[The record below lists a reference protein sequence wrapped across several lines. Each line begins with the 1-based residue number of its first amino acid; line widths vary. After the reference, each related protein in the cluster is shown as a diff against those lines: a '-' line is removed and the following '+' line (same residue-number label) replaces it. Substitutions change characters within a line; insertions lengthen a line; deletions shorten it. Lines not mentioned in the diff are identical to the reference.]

1 MSDTFTSNLSMV
13 KPQIGGSVD
22 SWGTKWNTN
31 LDTLDTIFNST
42 GTAVD
47 MRFASANFDD
57 NAKAIFGTND
67 DLEIFHDGLN
77 SEIKDNGQGNLNLRT
92 NGASINLLHGSE
104 SMLLA
109 QANGGV
115 SVYHDESKK
124 FETTTSGVS
133 VTGDIV
139 VTGNVDGVDVSGLS
153 TTVSNISSSL
163 STVAT
168 SGSYNDLSDKP
179 TIPTNNNQLSN
190 GAGYTTY
197 TSNQAT
203 NTTSGVSFSGVNIN
217 GNFDVTFNNGNWTGE
232 KGGKIQQHGGNM
244 YIQYGDHVLFRNS
257 GGTDRVDFTSGGE
270 GRFNGNV
277 IAYYSDERLKDKEGK
292 IENALDKIS
301 KIETF
306 YFKENELAKSLGH
319 DNDKMQVGVSAQS
332 VKEVL
337 PEIVSIAPFDLDK
350 DTEKS
355 KSGEDYMTVDYA
367 KLTPLLIEAIKEL
380 KDELK
385 ELRGV

>member
-115 SVYHDESKK
+115 SVYHDDSKK
-124 FETTTSGVS
+124 FETTSSGVS

-203 NTTSGVSFSGVNIN
+203 NTTSGVSFSGDNIN

-270 GRFNGNV
+270 GRFDGNV

>member
-57 NAKAIFGTND
+57 NAKAIFGTSD

-115 SVYHDESKK
+115 SVYHDDSKK
-124 FETTTSGVS
+124 FETTSSGVS

-270 GRFNGNV
+270 GRFDGNV

>member
-57 NAKAIFGTND
+57 NAKAIFGTSD

-115 SVYHDESKK
+115 SVYHDDSKK
-124 FETTTSGVS
+124 FETTSSGVS

-270 GRFNGNV
+270 GRFDGNV
-277 IAYYSDERLKDKEGK
+277 IAL
-292 IENALDKIS
+292 
-301 KIETF
+301 
-306 YFKENELAKSLGH
+306 SLIH
-319 DNDKMQVGVSAQS
+319 
-332 VKEVL
+332 
-337 PEIVSIAPFDLDK
+337 I
-350 DTEKS
+350 
-355 KSGEDYMTVDYA
+355 
-367 KLTPLLIEAIKEL
+367 
-380 KDELK
+380 
-385 ELRGV
+385 

>member
-57 NAKAIFGTND
+57 NAKAIFGTSD
-67 DLEIFHDGLN
+67 DLEIFHDGSN

-115 SVYHDESKK
+115 SVYHDDSKK
-124 FETTTSGVS
+124 FETTSSGVS

-270 GRFNGNV
+270 GRFDGNV

>member
-115 SVYHDESKK
+115 SVYHDDSKK
-124 FETTTSGVS
+124 FETTSSGVS

-270 GRFNGNV
+270 GRFDGNV

>member
-115 SVYHDESKK
+115 SVYHDDSKK
-124 FETTTSGVS
+124 FETTSSGVS

-257 GGTDRVDFTSGGE
+257 GGTDRVD
-270 GRFNGNV
+270 
-277 IAYYSDERLKDKEGK
+277 L
-292 IENALDKIS
+292 
-301 KIETF
+301 
-306 YFKENELAKSLGH
+306 SLIH
-319 DNDKMQVGVSAQS
+319 
-332 VKEVL
+332 
-337 PEIVSIAPFDLDK
+337 I
-350 DTEKS
+350 
-355 KSGEDYMTVDYA
+355 
-367 KLTPLLIEAIKEL
+367 
-380 KDELK
+380 
-385 ELRGV
+385 

>member
-115 SVYHDESKK
+115 SVYHDDSKK
-124 FETTTSGVS
+124 FETTSSGVS

-217 GNFDVTFNNGNWTGE
+217 VNFDVTLNNGNWTGE

-270 GRFNGNV
+270 GRFDGNV

>member
-22 SWGTKWNTN
+22 SWGNKWNTN
-31 LDTLDTIFNST
+31 LDTLDTIFNAT
-42 GTAVD
+42 GTPVS

-57 NAKAIFGTND
+57 NAKAIFGTGD
-67 DLEIFHDGLN
+67 DLEIFHDGSN
-77 SEIKDNGQGNLNLRT
+77 SIISDVGTGGLKLMT
-92 NGASINLLHGSE
+92 GALFVRNPSDQDMIQ
-104 SMLLA
+104 A
-109 QANGGV
+109 QSGGAVTLYHAN
-115 SVYHDESKK
+115 SSKL
-124 FETTTSGVS
+124 ETSSSGVS
-133 VTGDIV
+133 VTGDIA

-153 TTVSNISSSL
+153 TTVSNLSSSL

-270 GRFNGNV
+270 GRFDGNV

-337 PEIVSIAPFDLDK
+337 PEIVSLAPFDLDK

>member
-115 SVYHDESKK
+115 SVYHDDSKK
-124 FETTTSGVS
+124 FETTSSGVS